1 MLEEDRKVAE
11 TPVEPTP
18 ISTPP
23 LQPTAS
29 QPTPS
34 VASPRSNVD
43 AEEFKRVKRELEEFK
58 LKEQNRIEAIA
69 LKSSGVKEEYFEDF
83 KNLARMNKNA
93 TEKEIS
99 EKAVELKKKFPSM
112 FERANINKFKSA
124 GEFQVDSSN
133 NSPQSVVESHDIKKG
148 EIQFG
153 QIDD

>member
-1 MLEEDRKVAE
+1 MLEEDKKVAE

-23 LQPTAS
+23 LQPT
-29 QPTPS
+29 PS

-43 AEEFKRVKRELEEFK
+43 VEEFKRVKRELEEMKIEKQKIIELSAFK
-58 LKEQNRIEAIA
+58 V
-69 LKSSGVKEEYFEDF
+69 SGIKEEYFDDF
-83 KNLARMNKNA
+83 KSLAKMNKNA

-112 FERANINKFKSA
+112 FKKEKINNFKSA
-124 GEFQVDSSN
+124 GEFQIDSSN
-133 NSPQSVVESHDIKKG
+133 NSPQSVVESHDLKKG